1 MFFFKRNGNRRK
13 SHTFTD
19 FLILQSLYRITVTLK
34 FMFLAKKT
42 TTNIK
47 TSKRRVMKQFAMI
60 LLTFLN
66 AKDVKSKSKVKVN

>member
-1 MFFFKRNGNRRK
+1 
-13 SHTFTD
+13 
-19 FLILQSLYRITVTLK
+19 
-34 FMFLAKKT
+34 MFLAEKT